1 MDRQVQSGKK
11 TVFLIC
17 FFIKYETKLV
27 LICRF
32 FIYNAQWAKNSAIR
46 NKCKRAIKFQKL
58 VLLFCGR
65 QNRTVQNLFIALFGT
80 NLEIYIPT
88 YLGNH

>member
-32 FIYNAQWAKNSAIR
+32 FIYNAQWAKNSAI
-46 NKCKRAIKFQKL
+46 KFQKL
-58 VLLFCGR
+58 VLFCTFWDKFG
-65 QNRTVQNLFIALFGT
+65 NL
-80 NLEIYIPT
+80 YT

>member
-46 NKCKRAIKFQKL
+46 NSWISAKISKISTFLWPAEENSAVDSLYCTFWDKF
-58 VLLFCGR
+58 G
-65 QNRTVQNLFIALFGT
+65 NLYT
-80 NLEIYIPT
+80 YIPR
-88 YLGNH
+88 